1 MEAISC
7 RLKIFVRMES
17 ECLNITEILHVRI
30 VFMMQ
35 MNRRLVS
42 IVTKVQSFPQKACR
56 PVT

>member
-35 MNRRLVS
+35 MNRRLAS
-42 IVTKVQSFPQKACR
+42 IVT
-56 PVT
+56 

>member
-1 MEAISC
+1 MKVS
-7 RLKIFVRMES
+7 VRMES
-17 ECLNITEILHVRI
+17 ECLNITDTFHVRI

-42 IVTKVQSFPQKACR
+42 IVTKVQSFPHKACR